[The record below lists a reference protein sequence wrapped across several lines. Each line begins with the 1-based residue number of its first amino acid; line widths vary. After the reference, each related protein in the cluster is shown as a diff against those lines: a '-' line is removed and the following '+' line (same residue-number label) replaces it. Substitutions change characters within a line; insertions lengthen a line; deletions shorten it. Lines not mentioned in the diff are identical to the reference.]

1 MSTSK
6 LSRDEKVE
14 NLVLNLS
21 MIMMGI
27 FEGVFASLATGMAT
41 AMNQTA
47 EAITTA
53 FEGDG
58 KDLGGKKPS
67 TNLISESEMNGKFKE
82 IFSGLRKE
90 VAEGFSDKD
99 QSFKE
104 FLNNPAFDDGVKIVE
119 RHSLKIPALTEKLG
133 DSDLASYMSLIQ
145 NGDPE
150 VESLMKE
157 LGEWQQTAPT
167 FRK

>member
-1 MSTSK
+1 VSTSK

-58 KDLGGKKPS
+58 KDLG
-67 TNLISESEMNGKFKE
+67 
-82 IFSGLRKE
+82 
-90 VAEGFSDKD
+90 
-99 QSFKE
+99 
-104 FLNNPAFDDGVKIVE
+104 
-119 RHSLKIPALTEKLG
+119 
-133 DSDLASYMSLIQ
+133 
-145 NGDPE
+145 
-150 VESLMKE
+150 
-157 LGEWQQTAPT
+157 
-167 FRK
+167 